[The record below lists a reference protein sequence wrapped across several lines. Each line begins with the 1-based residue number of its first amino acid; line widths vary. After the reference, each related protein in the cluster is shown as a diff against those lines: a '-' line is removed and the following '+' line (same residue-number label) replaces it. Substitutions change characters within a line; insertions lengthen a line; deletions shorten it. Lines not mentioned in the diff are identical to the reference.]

1 MTLIAE
7 VALQGAE
14 ATTTRELRAA
24 TQIFMALKPTV
35 TAK

>member
-7 VALQGAE
+7 VALEGAE

-24 TQIFMALKPTV
+24 THTFMALQPIV
-35 TAK
+35 TA